1 MPDDGPDRLHVSR
14 RAMLARGACA
24 VALAAASGRSR
35 CLADDKEKPA
45 LVILD
50 DCDLANP
57 IPGPGGDGVRLLSAE
72 GKTLWST
79 KGLNTLQTSGGN
91 HGVAIDPRRG
101 RIYVRELVSRRVT
114 AFDLAGRVVYRVED
128 ADVSGM
134 AVDPIT
140 GHLWCTGRR
149 GTIVV
154 DAKGG
159 RIAKHEQIGLDI
171 DYDLSSRSF
180 WIAGHKL
187 HRLDRDGKPTLK
199 DGPTATWS
207 FVSVSAAPMAGGAW
221 VVERSHPQFEG
232 SISQLLFVESDG
244 NVLKRVNRPARSP
257 FGVACETKTST
268 AWLVDHFRAVI
279 RVPLDGDAVE
289 ELDIPAVA
297 VSVGPTSDQIWV
309 TTVKEAIRL
318 DSEGRIIGKFP
329 LGARSLQSWI
339 AAF

>member
-1 MPDDGPDRLHVSR
+1 MANDRPERSLISR
-14 RAMLARGACA
+14 RAILARGASA
-24 VALAAASGRSR
+24 LTLAAVSGRSP

-57 IPGPGGDGVRLLSAE
+57 IPGPGGDGVRLLSAG

-79 KGLNTLQTSGGN
+79 KGLNNLQTSWGN
-91 HGVAIDPRRG
+91 RGVAIDPRRG
-101 RIYVRELVSRRVT
+101 RIYIRELIARRVT
-114 AFDLAGRVVYRVED
+114 AFDLAGKVVYRFED

-134 AVDPIT
+134 AVDPVT

-149 GTIVV
+149 GTIVL

-159 RIAKHEQIGLDI
+159 RIARHEQIGVDI

-180 WIAGHKL
+180 WIAGRKVQ
-187 HRLDRDGKPTLK
+187 RVDGDGKPTLK

-207 FVSVSAAPMAGGAW
+207 FASVAAAPMAGGAW

-232 SISQLLFVESDG
+232 SISQLLFVASDG

-257 FGVACETKTST
+257 FGVACETKMST

-279 RVPLDGDAVE
+279 RVPLDGDAVD

-309 TTVKEAIRL
+309 TTTKEAIRL

-329 LGARSLQSWI
+329 LGAPSLQSWI